1 MLHKAVGCDVVVV
14 PQSLLNAYRGVAECI
29 RADDYLGAVH
39 LVEAIDA
46 FGLDVWGG
54 GDAGD

>member
-1 MLHKAVGCDVVVV
+1 MLKTVGGDVVVV

-29 RADDYLGAVH
+29 RGDDYMGAVN

-46 FGLDVWGG
+46 FGLDVGG
-54 GDAGD
+54 GAAGD

>member
-1 MLHKAVGCDVVVV
+1 MLKTVGGDVVVV

-29 RADDYLGAVH
+29 RGDDYMGAVH

-46 FGLDVWGG
+46 FGLDVGG
-54 GDAGD
+54 GAAGD